1 MIKSLILKKVK
12 ILFETFFTYYRL
24 YYFRINE
31 FKEKE
36 IKIASNFHFKI
47 LNIED
52 LNLFDSFDL
61 SYYYLK
67 IYTERLNNKDFICFG
82 IIDSD
87 NKTLAYYSWINFEE
101 HTYCKEIKKKL
112 KLKQQNACL
121 FEDDNTHP
129 DYRQLKLHSY
139 VMNERLKY
147 CANNNLNKGYIII
160 HPFNIPAIKT
170 TEKFGFKKTF
180 HIPVKCRDNSMRFL
194 IKKIKQIGK
203 VS

>member
-12 ILFETFFTYYRL
+12 ILLETFFTYYRL
-24 YYFRINE
+24 YYFRIND
-31 FKEKE
+31 FKVKE
-36 IKIASNFHFKI
+36 IKIASNFQLKI
-47 LNIED
+47 LNFED

-61 SYYYLK
+61 SSHYIK
-67 IYTERLNNKDFICFG
+67 IYTERLNNKAFICFG
-82 IIDSD
+82 IIDLD
-87 NKTLAYYSWINFEE
+87 YKKLAYYCWINFE
-101 HTYCKEIKKKL
+101 HITYCKEIKKKL

-139 VMNERLKY
+139 IMNERIKY
-147 CANNNLNKGYIII
+147 CASQNLNQAYIII
-160 HPFNIPAIKT
+160 HPFNVPAIKT
-170 TEKFGFKKTF
+170 IENFGFKKTF
-180 HIPVKCRDNSMRFL
+180 HIPVKWRDNSMEFL